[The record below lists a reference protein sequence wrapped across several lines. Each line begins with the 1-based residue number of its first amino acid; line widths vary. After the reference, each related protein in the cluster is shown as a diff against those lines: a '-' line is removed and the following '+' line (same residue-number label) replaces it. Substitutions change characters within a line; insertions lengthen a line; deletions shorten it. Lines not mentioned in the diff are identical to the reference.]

1 VLILGLIL
9 NNQQDECVKMAVK
22 WYKSYSS
29 KQTFEISGPAG
40 SGKTTIVKSIIQ
52 SLDLRIEDVLFVA
65 YVGKAALQLTRSGVN
80 GQTIHSAF
88 YNIEFVPVKDEQ
100 GLPVIKNGKV
110 VTRPQF
116 VKKERIPKNIK
127 LIVIDEAPM
136 VNESFG
142 VDIES
147 FNIPIIC
154 LGDLQQ
160 LPPVIGG
167 SKYLI
172 RPDYVLTKI
181 MRQAEGNPII
191 YLSQLAINGENIP
204 YGKYGDKCYVIPK
217 DMINDNMLLNADMII
232 TPTNASRARYNK
244 YIREEL
250 RGIESDLPVIGEK
263 LICRK
268 NNRNRIMGDNV
279 YLVNGMLGYVRDV
292 NKSTFNGTT
301 IDIGFSPDFNEDL
314 IFNNVKIDY
323 KTLMQSIQTDNDHKK
338 GYSMYDMFEFG
349 DCITVHLSQ
358 GSQADNVLFIS
369 EPFGRD
375 RLLQNKL
382 NYTGITRAREGL
394 IYAY

>member
-1 VLILGLIL
+1 MGIVL
-9 NNQQDECVKMAVK
+9 NDQQEECVKKAVQ
-22 WYKSYSS
+22 WFNNVSS

-40 SGKTTIVKSIIQ
+40 SGKTTIVRTIIQ
-52 SLDLRIEDVLFVA
+52 ELGINIQDVLFVA

-80 GQTIHSAF
+80 GRTIHSTF
-88 YNIEFVPVKDEQ
+88 YNIEFIPVKDEE
-100 GLPVIKNGKV
+100 GNVIIKNGRL

-116 VKKERIPKNIK
+116 VKKEKIPSNIK

-136 VNESFG
+136 VNETFG

-167 SKYLI
+167 SKYLL

-191 YLSQLAINGENIP
+191 YLSQLASRGESIP

-217 DMINDNMLLNADMII
+217 DKINDNMLLGADMII
-232 TPTNASRARYNK
+232 TPTNRSRIKYNK

-250 RGIESDLPVIGEK
+250 RHINSELPVPGEK

-268 NNRNRIMGDNV
+268 NNRNRIIGDGV
-279 YLVNGMLGYVRDV
+279 YLVNGMLGYVTDV
-292 NKSTFNGTT
+292 NKSTYNGKTV
-301 IDIGFSPDFNEDL
+301 DISFTPDFNESL
-314 IFNNVKIDY
+314 QFHNVKIDY
-323 KTLMQSIQTDNDHKK
+323 KTLMDSIQTNNEKYNK
-338 GYSMYDMFEFG
+338 GFSMYDMFEFG
-349 DCITVHLSQ
+349 DVITVHLSQ
-358 GSQADNVLFIS
+358 GSQAENVLFIS
-369 EPFGRD
+369 EPFGFD
-375 RLLQNKL
+375 RILQNKL
-382 NYTGITRAREGL
+382 EYTGITRAREGL

>member
-1 VLILGLIL
+1 MGIIL
-9 NNQQDECVKMAVK
+9 NDQQEECVKMAVK
-22 WYKSYSS
+22 WFKNYSS

-40 SGKTTIVKSIIQ
+40 SGKTTIVKTIIQ
-52 SLDLRIEDVLFVA
+52 ELGLKMEDVLFVA

-80 GQTIHSAF
+80 GRTIHSAF
-88 YNIEFVPVKDEQ
+88 YDIEFVPVKDDD
-100 GLPVIKNGKV
+100 GKPIIKNGKV
-110 VTRPQF
+110 VTRPEF
-116 VKKERIPKNIK
+116 IKKERIPSNIK

-142 VDIES
+142 IDIES
-147 FNIPIIC
+147 FNIPILC

-167 SKYLI
+167 TKYLI

-191 YLSQLAINGENIP
+191 YLSQLASRGEPIP

-217 DMINDNMLLNADMII
+217 DKINDNMLLNADMII
-232 TPTNASRARYNK
+232 TPTNANRAKYNR
-244 YIREEL
+244 YIREVL
-250 RGIESDLPVIGEK
+250 RGIDSELPVLGEK

-268 NNRNRIMGDNV
+268 NNRNRIIGDNV
-279 YLVNGMLGYVRDV
+279 YLVNGMLGYVTDV
-292 NKSTFNGTT
+292 NKSSYNGKTV
-301 IDIGFSPDFNEDL
+301 DISFTPDFDDRLN
-314 IFNNVKIDY
+314 FHNVKLDY
-323 KTLMQSIQTDNDHKK
+323 KTLMQSIQTDNDSYKK

-358 GSQADNVLFIS
+358 GSQADNVLFIH
-369 EPFGRD
+369 EFFGRGD
-375 RLLQNKL
+375 RDLQSKL

-394 IYAY
+394 IYAC

>member
-1 VLILGLIL
+1 MGIIL
-9 NNQQDECVKMAVK
+9 NNQQEECVKMAVK
-22 WYKSYSS
+22 WFKNYSS

-40 SGKTTIVKSIIQ
+40 SGKTTIVKTIIQ
-52 SLDLRIEDVLFVA
+52 ELGLKMEDVLFVA

-80 GQTIHSAF
+80 GRTIHSAF
-88 YNIEFVPVKDEQ
+88 YDIEFVPVKDDD
-100 GLPVIKNGKV
+100 GKPIIKNGKV
-110 VTRPQF
+110 VTRPEF
-116 VKKERIPKNIK
+116 IKKERIPSNIK

-142 VDIES
+142 IDIES
-147 FNIPIIC
+147 FNIPILC

-167 SKYLI
+167 TKYLI

-191 YLSQLAINGENIP
+191 YLSQLASRGEPIP

-217 DMINDNMLLNADMII
+217 DKINDNMLLNADMII
-232 TPTNASRARYNK
+232 TPTNANRAKYNR
-244 YIREEL
+244 YIREVL
-250 RGIESDLPVIGEK
+250 RGIDSDLPVLGEK

-268 NNRNRIMGDNV
+268 NNRNRIIGDNV
-279 YLVNGMLGYVRDV
+279 YLVNGMLGYVTDV
-292 NKSTFNGTT
+292 NKSSYNGKTV
-301 IDIGFSPDFNEDL
+301 DISFTPDFDDRLN
-314 IFNNVKIDY
+314 FHNVKLDY
-323 KTLMQSIQTDNDHKK
+323 KTLMQSIQTDNDSYKK

-358 GSQADNVLFIS
+358 GSQADNVLFIH
-369 EPFGRD
+369 EFFGRGD
-375 RLLQNKL
+375 RDLQSKL

-394 IYAY
+394 IYAC

>member
-1 VLILGLIL
+1 MGIVL
-9 NNQQDECVKMAVK
+9 NDQQEECVKKAVQWFNK
-22 WYKSYSS
+22 VSS

-40 SGKTTIVKSIIQ
+40 SGKTTIVRTIIQ
-52 SLDLRIEDVLFVA
+52 ELGINIQDVLFVA

-80 GQTIHSAF
+80 GRTIHSTF
-88 YNIEFVPVKDEQ
+88 YNIEFIPVKDEE
-100 GLPVIKNGKV
+100 GNIIIKNGRL

-116 VKKERIPKNIK
+116 VKKEKIPSNIK

-136 VNESFG
+136 VNETFG

-167 SKYLI
+167 SKYLL

-191 YLSQLAINGENIP
+191 YLSQLASRGEPIP

-217 DMINDNMLLNADMII
+217 DKINDNMLLGADMIL
-232 TPTNASRARYNK
+232 TPTNRSRIKYNN

-250 RGIESDLPVIGEK
+250 RHINSELPVPGEK

-268 NNRNRIMGDNV
+268 NNRNRIIGDNV
-279 YLVNGMLGYVRDV
+279 YLVNGMLGYVTDV
-292 NKSTFNGTT
+292 DKSSYNGKTV
-301 IDIGFSPDFNEDL
+301 DISFTPDFNESL
-314 IFNNVKIDY
+314 QFHNVRIDY
-323 KTLMQSIQTDNDHKK
+323 KTLKDSIQTNNEKYSK
-338 GYSMYDMFEFG
+338 GFSMYDMFEFG
-349 DCITVHLSQ
+349 DVITVHLSQ
-358 GSQADNVLFIS
+358 GSQAENVLFIS
-369 EPFGRD
+369 EPFGFD
-375 RLLQNKL
+375 RILQNKL
-382 NYTGITRAREGL
+382 EYTGITRAREGL

>member
-1 VLILGLIL
+1 MGIVL
-9 NNQQDECVKMAVK
+9 NDQQEECVKKAVQ
-22 WYKSYSS
+22 WFNNVSS

-40 SGKTTIVKSIIQ
+40 SGKTTIVKTIIQ
-52 SLDLRIEDVLFVA
+52 ELGINIQDVLFVA

-80 GQTIHSAF
+80 GRTIHSTF
-88 YNIEFVPVKDEQ
+88 YNIEFIPVKDEE
-100 GLPVIKNGKV
+100 GNVIIKNGRL

-116 VKKERIPKNIK
+116 VKKEKIPSNIK

-136 VNESFG
+136 VNETFG

-167 SKYLI
+167 SKYLL

-191 YLSQLAINGENIP
+191 YLSQLASRGEPIP

-217 DMINDNMLLNADMII
+217 DKINDNMLLGADMII
-232 TPTNASRARYNK
+232 TPTNRSRIKYNK

-250 RGIESDLPVIGEK
+250 RHINSELPVPGEK

-268 NNRNRIMGDNV
+268 NNRNRIIGDGV
-279 YLVNGMLGYVRDV
+279 YLVNGMLGYVTDV
-292 NKSTFNGTT
+292 NKSTYNGKTV
-301 IDIGFSPDFNEDL
+301 DISFTPDFNESL
-314 IFNNVKIDY
+314 QFHNVKIDY
-323 KTLMQSIQTDNDHKK
+323 KTLMDSIQTNNEKYNK
-338 GYSMYDMFEFG
+338 GFSMYDMFEFG
-349 DCITVHLSQ
+349 DVITVHLSQ
-358 GSQADNVLFIS
+358 GSQAENVLFIS
-369 EPFGRD
+369 EPFGFD
-375 RLLQNKL
+375 RILQNKL
-382 NYTGITRAREGL
+382 EYTGITRAREGL

>member
-1 VLILGLIL
+1 MGIIL
-9 NNQQDECVKMAVK
+9 NDQQEECVKKAVE
-22 WYKSYSS
+22 WYHKISS

-40 SGKTTIVKSIIQ
+40 SGKTTIVRTIIQ
-52 SLDLRIEDVLFVA
+52 ELGIRIEDVLFVA

-80 GQTIHSAF
+80 GRTIHSTF
-88 YNIEFVPVKDEQ
+88 YDIDFVPVKGED
-100 GLPVIKNGKV
+100 GNILVKNGRL
-110 VTRPQF
+110 VTRPEF
-116 VKKERIPKNIK
+116 VKKEKIPSNIK

-147 FNIPIIC
+147 FGIPIIC

-191 YLSQLAINGENIP
+191 YLSQLASRGEYIP
-204 YGKYGDKCYVIPK
+204 YGKYGDRCYVIPK
-217 DMINDNMLLNADMII
+217 EKVNDNMLLNADMIL
-232 TPTNASRARYNK
+232 TPTNRSRIHYNR
-244 YIREEL
+244 YIRECL
-250 RGIESDLPVIGEK
+250 RGIESELPVEGEK

-268 NNRNRIMGDNV
+268 NNRNRIIGDGV
-279 YLVNGMLGYVRDV
+279 YLVNGMIGYIINVE
-292 NKSTFNGTT
+292 KSSYNGKTL
-301 IDIGFSPDFNEDL
+301 DISFVPDFNEDL
-314 IFNNVKIDY
+314 VFNNVRLDY
-323 KTLMQSIQTDNDHKK
+323 KTLMNSIQTDNDKYNK
-338 GYSMYDMFEFG
+338 GFSMYDMFEFG
-349 DCITVHLSQ
+349 DVITVHLSQ
-358 GSQADNVLFIS
+358 GSQAENVLFIS
-369 EPFGRD
+369 EPFGND
-375 RLLQNKL
+375 RSLQAKL

>member
-1 VLILGLIL
+1 MGIVL
-9 NNQQDECVKMAVK
+9 NDQQDECVKKAVK
-22 WYKSYSS
+22 WFHNISS

-40 SGKTTIVKSIIQ
+40 SGKTTIVRTIIQ
-52 SLDLRIEDVLFVA
+52 ELGINIEDVLFVA

-80 GQTIHSAF
+80 GRTIHSTF
-88 YNIEFVPVKDEQ
+88 YNIEFVPVKGDNGEI
-100 GLPVIKNGKV
+100 LIKNGRLI
-110 VTRPQF
+110 TRPEF
-116 VKKERIPKNIK
+116 VKKERIPSNIK

-142 VDIES
+142 IDIES
-147 FNIPIIC
+147 FGVPIIC

-191 YLSQLAINGENIP
+191 YLSQLASRGEPIP

-217 DMINDNMLLNADMII
+217 DKINDNMLLNADMII
-232 TPTNASRARYNK
+232 TPTNRSRIQYNR

-250 RGIESDLPVIGEK
+250 RRITSELPVEGEK

-268 NNRNRIMGDNV
+268 NNRNRIIGDGV
-279 YLVNGMLGYVRDV
+279 YLVNGMIGYVTNV
-292 NKSTFNGTT
+292 EKGSYNGKTL
-301 IDIGFSPDFNEDL
+301 DISFVPDFNEN
-314 IFNNVKIDY
+314 IHFNNVRIDY
-323 KTLMQSIQTDNDHKK
+323 KTLMNSIQTDNEKYSK
-338 GYSMYDMFEFG
+338 GFSMFDMFEFG
-349 DCITVHLSQ
+349 DVITVHLSQ
-358 GSQADNVLFIS
+358 GSQAENVLFIS
-369 EPFGRD
+369 EPFGCD
-375 RLLQNKL
+375 RSLQSKL
-382 NYTGITRAREGL
+382 EYTGITRAREGL

>member
-1 VLILGLIL
+1 MGIIL
-9 NNQQDECVKMAVK
+9 NEQQDECVKLAVK
-22 WYKSYSS
+22 WFKNYSS

-40 SGKTTIVKSIIQ
+40 SGKTTIVRTIIQ
-52 SLDLRIEDVLFVA
+52 NLGLKMEDVLFVA

-80 GQTIHSAF
+80 GRTIHSAF
-88 YNIEFVPVKDEQ
+88 YDIEFVPVKDED
-100 GLPVIKNGKV
+100 GKPMVKNGRII
-110 VTRPQF
+110 TRPEF
-116 VKKERIPKNIK
+116 VKKKKIPSNIK

-167 SKYLI
+167 TKYLI
-172 RPDYVLTKI
+172 RPDYVITKI

-191 YLSQLAINGENIP
+191 YLSQLASRGEKIP

-217 DMINDNMLLNADMII
+217 DRVNDNMLLNADMII
-232 TPTNASRARYNK
+232 TPTNASRARCNR

-250 RGIESDLPVIGEK
+250 RRIDSELPVEGEK

-268 NNRNRIMGDNV
+268 NNRNRIIDDNV
-279 YLVNGMLGYVRDV
+279 YLVNGMLGYVTNVD
-292 NKSTFNGTT
+292 KSTYNSKTV
-301 IDIGFSPDFNEDL
+301 DISFTPDFNDKL
-314 IFNNVKIDY
+314 NFHNVRIDY
-323 KTLMQSIQTDNDHKK
+323 KTLMQSIQTDNTNYKK

-369 EPFGRD
+369 EPFGRGD
-375 RLLQNKL
+375 RDLQAKL
-382 NYTGITRAREGL
+382 EYTGITRASQGL

>member
-1 VLILGLIL
+1 M
-9 NNQQDECVKMAVK
+9 D
-22 WYKSYSS
+22 
-29 KQTFEISGPAG
+29 
-40 SGKTTIVKSIIQ
+40 
-52 SLDLRIEDVLFVA
+52 DVLFVA

-80 GQTIHSAF
+80 GRTIHSAF
-88 YNIEFVPVKDEQ
+88 YDIDFVPVKDDD
-100 GLPVIKNGKV
+100 GKPVIKNGKV
-110 VTRPQF
+110 VTRPEF
-116 VKKERIPKNIK
+116 IKKEKIPRNIK

-147 FNIPIIC
+147 FNVPIIC

-167 SKYLI
+167 TKYLI

-191 YLSQLAINGENIP
+191 YLSQLASRGEPIP

-217 DMINDNMLLNADMII
+217 DKVNDNMLLKADMIL
-232 TPTNASRARYNK
+232 TPTNASRARINK

-250 RGIESDLPVIGEK
+250 RGIDSDLPVVGEK

-268 NNRNRIMGDNV
+268 NNRNRIIGDGV
-279 YLVNGMLGYVRDV
+279 YLVNGMLGYVIDV
-292 NKSTFNGTT
+292 NKSTYNTRT
-301 IDIGFSPDFNEDL
+301 VDITFSPDFNDQL
-314 IFNNVKIDY
+314 VFNNVRIDY
-323 KTLMQSIQTDNDHKK
+323 KTLIQSIQTDNGVYKK
-338 GYSMYDMFEFG
+338 GYSVYDMFEFG

-358 GSQADNVLFIS
+358 GSQAENVLFMS
-369 EPFGRD
+369 EPFGRGD
-375 RLLQNKL
+375 RDIQNKL

>member
-1 VLILGLIL
+1 MGIVL
-9 NNQQDECVKMAVK
+9 NDQQEECVKKAVQ
-22 WYKSYSS
+22 WFNNVSS

-40 SGKTTIVKSIIQ
+40 SGKTTIVRTIIQ
-52 SLDLRIEDVLFVA
+52 ELGINIQDVLFVA

-80 GQTIHSAF
+80 GRTIHSTF
-88 YNIEFVPVKDEQ
+88 YNIEFIPVKDEE
-100 GLPVIKNGKV
+100 GNAIIKNGRL

-116 VKKERIPKNIK
+116 VKKEKIPSNIK

-136 VNESFG
+136 VNETFG

-167 SKYLI
+167 SKYLL

-191 YLSQLAINGENIP
+191 YLSQLASRGEPIP

-217 DMINDNMLLNADMII
+217 DKINDNMLLGADMII
-232 TPTNASRARYNK
+232 TPTNRSRIKYNK

-250 RGIESDLPVIGEK
+250 RHINSELPVPGEK

-268 NNRNRIMGDNV
+268 NNRNRIIGDGV
-279 YLVNGMLGYVRDV
+279 YLVNGMFGYVTDV
-292 NKSTFNGTT
+292 NKSTYNGKTV
-301 IDIGFSPDFNEDL
+301 DISFTPDFNESL
-314 IFNNVKIDY
+314 QFHNVKIDY
-323 KTLMQSIQTDNDHKK
+323 KTLMDSIQTNNEKYNK
-338 GYSMYDMFEFG
+338 GFSMYDMFEFG
-349 DCITVHLSQ
+349 DVITVHLSQ
-358 GSQADNVLFIS
+358 GSQAENVLFIS
-369 EPFGRD
+369 EPFGFD
-375 RLLQNKL
+375 RILQNKL
-382 NYTGITRAREGL
+382 EYTGIT
-394 IYAY
+394 

>member
-1 VLILGLIL
+1 MGIIL
-9 NNQQDECVKMAVK
+9 NEQQDECVKLAVK
-22 WYKSYSS
+22 WFKNYSS

-40 SGKTTIVKSIIQ
+40 SGKTTIVRTIIQ
-52 SLDLRIEDVLFVA
+52 NLGLKMEDVLFVA

-80 GQTIHSAF
+80 GRTIHSAF
-88 YNIEFVPVKDEQ
+88 YDIEFVSVKDED
-100 GLPVIKNGKV
+100 GKPMVKNGRI
-110 VTRPQF
+110 VTRPEF
-116 VKKERIPKNIK
+116 VKKKKIPSNIK

-167 SKYLI
+167 TKYLI
-172 RPDYVLTKI
+172 RPDYVITKI

-191 YLSQLAINGENIP
+191 YLSQLASRGEKIP

-217 DMINDNMLLNADMII
+217 DRVNDNMLLNADMII
-232 TPTNASRARYNK
+232 TPTNASRARCNR

-250 RGIESDLPVIGEK
+250 RRIDSELPVEGEK

-268 NNRNRIMGDNV
+268 NNRNRIIDDNV
-279 YLVNGMLGYVRDV
+279 YLVNGMLGYVTNVD
-292 NKSTFNGTT
+292 KSTYNSKTV
-301 IDIGFSPDFNEDL
+301 DISFTPDFNDKL
-314 IFNNVKIDY
+314 NFHNVRIDY
-323 KTLMQSIQTDNDHKK
+323 KTLMQSIQTDNTNYKK

-369 EPFGRD
+369 EPFGRGD
-375 RLLQNKL
+375 RDLQAKL
-382 NYTGITRAREGL
+382 EYTGITRASQGL

>member
-1 VLILGLIL
+1 MGIVL
-9 NNQQDECVKMAVK
+9 NDQQEECVNLAVK
-22 WYKSYSS
+22 WFKNYTS

-40 SGKTTIVKSIIQ
+40 SGKTTIVRTIIQ
-52 SLDLRIEDVLFVA
+52 NLGLKMDDVLFVA

-80 GQTIHSAF
+80 GRTIHSAF
-88 YNIEFVPVKDEQ
+88 YNIDFVPVKDEHGQ
-100 GLPVIKNGKV
+100 VVIKNGRV
-110 VTRPQF
+110 VTRPEF
-116 VKKERIPKNIK
+116 IKKEKIPNNIK

-136 VNESFG
+136 VNEAFG

-167 SKYLI
+167 TKYLI

-191 YLSQLAINGENIP
+191 YLSQLASRGEKIP

-217 DMINDNMLLNADMII
+217 DKVNDNMLLTANMII
-232 TPTNASRARYNK
+232 TPTNASRARLNK

-250 RGIESDLPVIGEK
+250 RHIDSELPVEGEK

-268 NNRNRIMGDNV
+268 NNRNRIIGDNV
-279 YLVNGMLGYVRDV
+279 YLVNGMLGYVTSVD
-292 NKSTFNGTT
+292 KSTYNTRT
-301 IDIGFSPDFNEDL
+301 VDISFTPDFNDA
-314 IFNNVKIDY
+314 INFHNVRIDY
-323 KTLMQSIQTDNDHKK
+323 KTLMQSIQTDNGVYKK

-358 GSQADNVLFIS
+358 GSQAENVLFIS

-375 RLLQNKL
+375 RELQSKL
-382 NYTGITRAREGL
+382 EYTGITRASEGL

>member
-1 VLILGLIL
+1 M
-9 NNQQDECVKMAVK
+9 NDQQEECVKKAVQ
-22 WYKSYSS
+22 WFNNVSS

-40 SGKTTIVKSIIQ
+40 SGKTTIVRTIIQ
-52 SLDLRIEDVLFVA
+52 ELGINIQDVLFVA

-80 GQTIHSAF
+80 GRTIHSTF
-88 YNIEFVPVKDEQ
+88 YNIEFIPVKDEE
-100 GLPVIKNGKV
+100 GNVIIKNGRL

-116 VKKERIPKNIK
+116 VKKEKIPSNIK

-136 VNESFG
+136 VNETFG

-167 SKYLI
+167 SKYLL

-191 YLSQLAINGENIP
+191 YLSQLASRGEPIP

-217 DMINDNMLLNADMII
+217 DKINDNMLLGADMII
-232 TPTNASRARYNK
+232 TPTNRSRIKYNK

-250 RGIESDLPVIGEK
+250 RHINSELPVPGEK

-268 NNRNRIMGDNV
+268 NNRNRIIGDGV
-279 YLVNGMLGYVRDV
+279 YLVNGMLGYVTDV
-292 NKSTFNGTT
+292 NKSTYNGKT
-301 IDIGFSPDFNEDL
+301 IDISFTPDFNESL
-314 IFNNVKIDY
+314 QFHNVKIDY
-323 KTLMQSIQTDNDHKK
+323 KTLMDSIQTNNEKYNK
-338 GYSMYDMFEFG
+338 GFSMYDMFEFG
-349 DCITVHLSQ
+349 DVITVHLSQ
-358 GSQADNVLFIS
+358 GSQAENVLFIS
-369 EPFGRD
+369 EPFGFD
-375 RLLQNKL
+375 RILQNKL
-382 NYTGITRAREGL
+382 EYTGITRAREGL

>member
-1 VLILGLIL
+1 MGIVL
-9 NNQQDECVKMAVK
+9 NDQQEECVNLAVK
-22 WYKSYSS
+22 WFKNYTS

-40 SGKTTIVKSIIQ
+40 SGKTTIVRTIIQ
-52 SLDLRIEDVLFVA
+52 NLGLKMDDVLFVA

-80 GQTIHSAF
+80 GRTIHSAF
-88 YNIEFVPVKDEQ
+88 YNIDFVPVKDEHGQ
-100 GLPVIKNGKV
+100 VVIKNGRV
-110 VTRPQF
+110 VTRPEF
-116 VKKERIPKNIK
+116 IKKEKIPNNIK

-167 SKYLI
+167 TKYLI

-191 YLSQLAINGENIP
+191 YLSQLASRGEKIP

-217 DMINDNMLLNADMII
+217 DKVNDNMLLTANMII
-232 TPTNASRARYNK
+232 TPTNASRARLNK

-250 RGIESDLPVIGEK
+250 RHIDSDLPVEGEK

-268 NNRNRIMGDNV
+268 NNRNRIIGDNV
-279 YLVNGMLGYVRDV
+279 YLVNGMLGYVTSVD
-292 NKSTFNGTT
+292 KSTYNTRT
-301 IDIGFSPDFNEDL
+301 VDISFTPDFNDTL
-314 IFNNVKIDY
+314 NFHNVRIDY
-323 KTLMQSIQTDNDHKK
+323 KTLMQSIQIDNGVYKK

-358 GSQADNVLFIS
+358 GSQAENVLFIS

-375 RLLQNKL
+375 RELQSKL
-382 NYTGITRAREGL
+382 EYTGITRASEGL

>member
-1 VLILGLIL
+1 MGIVL
-9 NNQQDECVKMAVK
+9 NNQQDECVKMAVN
-22 WYKSYSS
+22 WFNNYSS

-40 SGKTTIVKSIIQ
+40 SGKTTIVKTIIQ
-52 SLDLRIEDVLFVA
+52 NLGLRMDDVLFVA

-80 GQTIHSAF
+80 GRTIHSAF
-88 YNIEFVPVKDEQ
+88 YDIDFVPMKDED
-100 GLPVIKNGKV
+100 GNVIIRNGKIA
-110 VTRPQF
+110 TRPEF
-116 VKKERIPKNIK
+116 IKKEKIPSNIK

-142 VDIES
+142 IDIES

-191 YLSQLAINGENIP
+191 YLSQLASRGEHIP
-204 YGKYGDKCYVIPK
+204 YGKYGDRCYVIPK
-217 DMINDNMLLNADMII
+217 DNINDNMLLKADMIL
-232 TPTNASRARYNK
+232 TPTNASRARYNR

-250 RGIESDLPVIGEK
+250 RRIESDLPVEGEK

-268 NNRNRIMGDNV
+268 NNRNRIIGDGV
-279 YLVNGMLGYVRDV
+279 YLVNGMLGYVRNVD
-292 NKSTFNGTT
+292 KSTYNSKTV
-301 IDIGFSPDFNEDL
+301 DITFSPDFDDRL
-314 IFNNVKIDY
+314 MFNNVKIDY
-323 KTLMQSIQTDNDHKK
+323 KTLMQSIQTDNNQYKK
-338 GYSMYDMFEFG
+338 GYSMFDMFEFG
-349 DCITVHLSQ
+349 DAITVHLSQ
-358 GSQADNVLFIS
+358 GSQAENVLFIS

-375 RLLQNKL
+375 RDLQAKL
-382 NYTGITRAREGL
+382 EYTGITRASEGL